1 MFPRKSHQGNTRITV
16 KMLPREKA
24 FADAARKLDL
34 EYKAGRHTHVCQKIL
49 NSMTY
54 AIEVA
59 RTKKC
64 TKKKLLTEVQAPKV
78 HVWINKNKPKEKLI
92 LFKMKRPKE
101 LKIFRNEIKKMNE
114 NQKKMTETLRNRAY
128 GKFSVIQKIS
138 FLVAFKLNRDGR
150 K

>member
-1 MFPRKSHQGNTRITV
+1 MFPGKSHQGNTTITV
-16 KMLPREKA
+16 KMLPWENA
-24 FADAARKLDL
+24 FADATRKLDL

-64 TKKKLLTEVQAPKV
+64 TKKKMLTEVQAPKV
-78 HVWINKNKPKEKLI
+78 DVWINKNKPKEKLM

-114 NQKKMTETLRNRAY
+114 N
-128 GKFSVIQKIS
+128 
-138 FLVAFKLNRDGR
+138 
-150 K
+150 

>member
-16 KMLPREKA
+16 KMLPWENA
-24 FADAARKLDL
+24 FADATRKLDL
-34 EYKAGRHTHVCQKIL
+34 EYKAGRHTHVCQKTL

-64 TKKKLLTEVQAPKV
+64 TKKKLLTEVQALKV

-114 NQKKMTETLRNRAY
+114 N
-128 GKFSVIQKIS
+128 
-138 FLVAFKLNRDGR
+138 
-150 K
+150 

>member
-64 TKKKLLTEVQAPKV
+64 TKKKLLTEVQALKV

>member
-92 LFKMKRPKE
+92 LFKVKKPKE

-114 NQKKMTETLRNRAY
+114 NKKKMTETLRNRAY

>member
-16 KMLPREKA
+16 KMLPWEKA